1 VETTDSQSGFQTAE
15 FRSAAYSRAI
25 RELERFAA
33 HPDVPLLI
41 EGESGTGKTLIAR
54 RLHAIS
60 PRRTAR
66 FETVVLSALEDSL
79 AGSELFGHVA
89 GAYTDARASR
99 SGVFALAHRGTL
111 FLDEIAKASLAIQ
124 QKLLHAIEY
133 GEVRPLGSDRVLR
146 VDSRVIA
153 ASNVSLESHVEAGR
167 FLPDLYAR
175 LATFRVGLPPLRERV
190 ADIPILARYYTATHA
205 GRLGKRTPEIDT
217 PLLGALQRAAWPY
230 NLRQLDATML
240 RLVIEAEDSHVISL
254 DHCRGVL
261 SYLTGQGPVAQELS
275 PHDVEVAVARSGNNV
290 SQAAS
295 ALGVARTTVYRKLR
309 EAQRRRTAKS

>member
-1 VETTDSQSGFQTAE
+1 METADSQPGIQTTV

-25 RELERFAA
+25 RELERFAG

-54 RLHAIS
+54 RLHKIS
-60 PRRTAR
+60 PRRAGR

-89 GAYTDARASR
+89 GAYTDARSSR
-99 SGVFALAHRGTL
+99 SGMFTLAHRGTL
-111 FLDEIAKASLAIQ
+111 FLDEIAKASLTIQ

-133 GEVRPLGSDRVLR
+133 GEVRPLGSDRVVR
-146 VDSRVIA
+146 VDSRVMA
-153 ASNVSLESHVEAGR
+153 ASNVSLESHVTAGR

-175 LATFRVGLPPLRERV
+175 LATFRVSLPPLRERQ
-190 ADIPILARYYTATHA
+190 ADIPVLVRHYMELHTS
-205 GRLGKRTPEIDT
+205 RLGRRVPAIDAQ
-217 PLLGALQRAAWPY
+217 LMNALQRAEWPY
-230 NLRQLDATML
+230 NLRQLDATIL
-240 RLVIEAEDSHVISL
+240 RLVIEAEDSDVISL

-261 SYLTGQGPVAQELS
+261 SYLTTNGPVAQDLS

-295 ALGVARTTVYRKLR
+295 SLGVARTTVYRKLR
-309 EAQRRRTAKS
+309 EAQRRRSAES